1 MIDIQSEEAYPM
13 NGPDLRLN
21 AFPSLSRFL
30 GASSSP
36 VILTDMLAPDQ
47 PIVFANP
54 AFEAMTGYRESDIVG
69 YNCRL
74 LQGNDRNQP
83 ARAGIAAALAAGRPY
98 ECELRNYRRDG
109 SMFWNRLYL
118 FPLRNDDGQVT
129 HFAGIQHD
137 VSDEKAS
144 FAQVETLAAERA
156 RLIERLERSRHHM
169 ARLSHDLINA
179 QEHERKAL
187 ARELHDEFAQR
198 VTALQLILHRA
209 HPSFELGGMVPLW
222 QEAIDDLTS
231 LVRLMRGVSASLRP
245 PGLDH
250 FGLEPTLRHMLMRQ
264 FANGPSWDFDYAGTP
279 ARLPPVV
286 EVSAYRIIQEAVTN
300 ILRHARAT
308 RVRVRIACDAAGTVL
323 ELAVRDDG
331 AGFDASRW
339 REHGMRDKRAGLTGI
354 CERIELLGGRFDVS
368 SRPGRGTTI
377 TATLPLAPPAA
388 ETTADE

>member
-1 MIDIQSEEAYPM
+1 M
-13 NGPDLRLN
+13 NGLDLRLN
-21 AFPSLSRFL
+21 ALPSLSRFL
-30 GASSSP
+30 VASSSP

-54 AFEAMTGYRESDIVG
+54 AFEAMTGYREADIVG
-69 YNCRL
+69 NNCRL
-74 LQGNDRNQP
+74 LQGNDRDQP
-83 ARAGIAAALAAGRPY
+83 ARAGIADALAAGRPY

-118 FPLRNDDGQVT
+118 FPLRNDSDQVT

-156 RLIERLERSRHHM
+156 RLIERLERSRQRM
-169 ARLSHDLINA
+169 ARLSHELINA
-179 QEHERKAL
+179 HEHERKAL

-198 VTALQLILHRA
+198 VTALQFILHRA
-209 HPSFELGGMVPLW
+209 HPSFELGAMLPLW

-264 FANGPSWDFDYAGTP
+264 FAHGPTWDFDYAGTP

-286 EVSAYRIIQEAVTN
+286 EVSAYRIVQETVTN
-300 ILRHARAT
+300 ILRHAQAT
-308 RVRVRIACDAAGTVL
+308 RVRVRIACDAAATVL
-323 ELAVRDDG
+323 KLTVRDDG
-331 AGFDASRW
+331 AGFDVTHW
-339 REHGMRDKRAGLTGI
+339 REHGMRDKQAGLTGI
-354 CERIELLGGRFDVS
+354 GERIELLGGRFNVR
-368 SRPGRGTTI
+368 SRPGGGTTI
-377 TATLPLAPPAA
+377 TALLPLAPPAA
-388 ETTADE
+388 ETTADD